1 MSRHAMNRWWVVF
14 GAVIVQVCI
23 GAIYSWSLF
32 NQPLS
37 DRFGWS
43 TEAVLV
49 TYSIAIFVFAF
60 TTIFSGRLQDRIGP
74 RIVTTIGGLL
84 YGTGLIVASMAT
96 SLPMLYLGYGVL
108 SGIGVGFVY
117 VCPLSTCLKWFPE
130 KKGFITG
137 IAVGAFGAGSL
148 VFKSVI
154 VRSLEAR
161 GVSGTFFFLG
171 ILYMVLV
178 ITGAQFLRV
187 PGAEGDSDKGTKPL
201 GKVLPSAGYSVG
213 QMVRTR
219 AFSGI
224 WVVYLLA
231 CMPGLLVI
239 GLAKDIGVELVGLS
253 AVAAANAVSV
263 IALFNAGGRLFWGSL
278 SDRVG
283 RVKVLFW
290 MFGITALS
298 LVALSLL
305 TGSAVVFYASLAGIA
320 FNFGGFLAVFPA
332 LTGDFFGLENVGAN
346 YGVVYQAYGVA
357 ALVGPLVEGLA
368 GGLVPTFL
376 IAAGFAVLG
385 GFMTLL
391 IKRPPVPPVHG
402 AVPTK

>member
-1 MSRHAMNRWWVVF
+1 MSRHIMNRWWVVF
-14 GAVIVQVCI
+14 GAVLVQICI

-37 DRFGWS
+37 ERFGWS
-43 TEAVLV
+43 TEEVLV

-74 RIVTTIGGLL
+74 RIVTTIGGIL
-84 YGTGLIVASMAT
+84 YGAGLLVASQAT
-96 SLPMLYLGYGVL
+96 SLPVLYLGYGVL

-154 VRSLEAR
+154 VRSLAAR
-161 GVSGTFFFLG
+161 GVSDTFFFLG
-171 ILYMVLV
+171 LLYMVIV

-187 PGAEGDSDKGTKPL
+187 PGSAGATDRGTKPL
-201 GKVLPSAGYSVG
+201 GKALPTAGYGVG
-213 QMVRTR
+213 QMVRTKT
-219 AFSGI
+219 FGSI
-224 WVVYLLA
+224 WIVYLLA

-253 AVAAANAVSV
+253 AVAAANSVSV
-263 IALFNAGGRLFWGSL
+263 IALFNASGRIFWGSL
-278 SDRVG
+278 SDRAG
-283 RVKVLFW
+283 RVKVLYW
-290 MFGITALS
+290 MFGLTALS
-298 LVALSLL
+298 LIALSLL
-305 TGSAVVFYASLAGIA
+305 TASAVVFYASLAGIA

-332 LTGDFFGLENVGAN
+332 LTGDYFGLENVGAN
-346 YGVVYQAYGVA
+346 YGVVYQAYGFA
-357 ALVGPLVEGLA
+357 ALLGPLVEGLA

-376 IAAGFAVLG
+376 IAAGFAALG
-385 GFMTLL
+385 GLLTLT
-391 IKRPPVPPVHG
+391 IKRPPARPVHG